1 MVDRPLPPIVDL
13 PLSQMRRDPAQ
24 GLIQLALWRAFLLAT
39 PRRDG
44 PAIHIVGVNMRNGRS
59 RVSSPVTRINAS
71 ARCVATE
78 SGRVYELVGERGRAD
93 IAFSLL
99 QRLTDAWHAAVVA
112 DVTGWLFDVQ
122 ASSPFA

>member
-1 MVDRPLPPIVDL
+1 MFDRPLRPIVDQ
-13 PLSQMRRDPAQ
+13 PLSQTPRGPGQ
-24 GLIQLALWRAFLLAT
+24 GLIQLALWRAFLLANSG
-39 PRRDG
+39 RDG

-78 SGRVYELVGERGRAD
+78 SGRLYELVGERGRAD
-93 IAFSLL
+93 IALSLL
-99 QRLTDAWHAAVVA
+99 KRLTGAWDAPVVA
-112 DVTGWLFDVQ
+112 DVTGWLFDAQ